1 MNKPYVLSSQNKPFR
16 DSSVGSI
23 FWKLVVNGKE
33 IKDRKRACIN
43 SINFSELCDGSDA
56 CTLNITDPDFIFI
69 EDNIFIEEAKIYC
82 EFGFNEDTFRHK
94 FNGYISAIDITFPE
108 DGSPTVTITCLDKSH
123 LMNRTKKERSW
134 DNVTRADV
142 VRKIAKEYG
151 FKTDIEPN
159 YNFSVE
165 ETISQSGNTDI
176 EFLESLASQE
186 REPFM
191 CKLVDNTLI
200 YRKKGLLKASK
211 KTLGYKIAP
220 FDVISFSPQIT
231 KETRQEEI
239 KKSNIQTGN
248 KTYETY
254 TANNGNVSRDIQGE
268 PVQTSSSP
276 VSNDTSSSGQK
287 NSTPSNG
294 DKRPNNMVYDP
305 VKRQWVKK

>member
-1 MNKPYVLSSQNKPFR
+1 MSNVLSTY
-16 DSSVGSI
+16 
-23 FWKLVVNGKE
+23 WKLVVNGTE
-33 IKDRKRACIN
+33 ITNRKRACVT
-43 SINFSELCDGSDA
+43 SIDFDELCDGSDT
-56 CTLNITDPDFIFI
+56 CTINLTDPDFLFI
-69 EDNIFIEEAKIYC
+69 EDNIFIEEAKVSC
-82 EFGFNEDTFRHK
+82 EYGFNEDTYRCK
-94 FNGYISAIDITFPE
+94 FNGYISAIDIDFPSE
-108 DGSPTVTITCLDKSH
+108 GSPTLAITCMDNSH
-123 LMNRTKKERSW
+123 LMNRSKKERSW

-142 VRKIAKEYG
+142 VRKVAKEYG

-159 YNFSVE
+159 YTFATE

-191 CKLVDNTLI
+191 CKLVGNTII
-200 YRKKGLLKASK
+200 YRKKGLLNASK
-211 KTLGYKIAP
+211 QTLYYKKYP

-239 KKSNIQTGN
+239 TKSNINTGD
-248 KTYETY
+248 KSYETY
-254 TANNGNVSRDIQGE
+254 TATDSTVSRDVQGE